1 MPRSE
6 IAADLTATVED
17 YLQSM
22 YSLETEG
29 ERIISARLAR
39 WMRVTPP
46 TAWATVRR
54 MARDGLVSVD
64 AKKTIHLTKR
74 GRELAEKVARRHRLS
89 ERFLNDVLGL
99 GWAEAHDEAHHFE
112 HGLTPA
118 IEGRIF
124 SLLGNPTT
132 CPHGSPIP
140 GTGAVLSPDL
150 VPMDTL
156 EQGDAATVEFISEEL
171 EEDLDLLR
179 YLDRHNVRPGQAI
192 TVDEKLLSTGL
203 IAINTGQD
211 PVSLGLN
218 VAARIRVRPES
229 SGRPAKAR
237 RSSASPSRRAAPR
250 S

>member
-17 YLQSM
+17 YLQSI

-140 GTGAVLSPDL
+140 GTGVVLSPDL
-150 VPMDTL
+150 IPMDTL

-171 EEDLDLLR
+171 EEALELLR
-179 YLDRHNVRPGQAI
+179 YLDRHEIKPGRKI
-192 TVDEKLLSTGL
+192 T
-203 IAINTGQD
+203 IAERVISNGVVVLATEREN
-211 PVSLGLN
+211 VSLGLS
-218 VAARIRVRPES
+218 VASRIR
-229 SGRPAKAR
+229 AR
-237 RSSASPSRRAAPR
+237 RN
-250 S
+250 